1 MKDRTLWEDFVDT
14 EILNNHP
21 RQYFKQQRE
30 KLALGRRLAKQQL
43 ALARQ
48 ERDIDKIRVYREK
61 LQMIRE
67 KEIKLAIKA
76 RELRRQNNN
85 QKPATEKSK
94 QQKAILRKSNRS
106 KVRVT

>member
-1 MKDRTLWEDFVDT
+1 MSKTLWEDFVDT

-21 RQYFKQQRE
+21 RQYFKAQRE
-30 KLALGRRLAKQQL
+30 KIALGRRLAKQQL

-48 ERDIDKIRVYREK
+48 ERDMDKVRVYREK
-61 LQMIRE
+61 LQMIRD

-76 RELRRQNNN
+76 REERRKRNNGS
-85 QKPATEKSK
+85 PSTEKTK
-94 QQKAILRKSNRS
+94 RQKAIIRKATRS